1 MEMKNGMY
9 GNILKK
15 IVSVILIITLT
26 VSMPIVQNTKAITV
40 KAETISRR
48 VEWNIKCLNAEKS
61 YEESKNLKKIK
72 VAILDS
78 GLDYDIDLPAVEKKD
93 FLEQEELHPLY
104 QDMTGH
110 GTSVASLIC
119 ARENEDRITGIAANV
134 ELYIGRIFG
143 YGNDAPVE
151 RVVKAINWAVE
162 EKVNIIHMSFG
173 TRKYSEELEN
183 AIERAYKKGILIIA
197 AAGNAGQAQENE
209 STIEYPAAFDHVISV
224 GATNKYNNMA
234 DFSSTGTELDVVAPG
249 DQVLTDGAFGGVAVD
264 NGTSISAAQVTG
276 VAAVLWGK
284 HPEKSNEFIKSL
296 LVGSANKE
304 AINSEECGEGLVD
317 YKEADKNY
325 KEMNEAYEEYKEEG
339 ASEKKA
345 VEKAEEEIPE
355 NTGSV
360 DTHGQINYVNATWSR
375 SDHKIVVENGNQ
387 ASGAAYVDIA
397 NINYV
402 KMGATQSDSYEVTKG
417 MSNNPYFHGRG
428 NYFANTQYL
437 YVMAKKYI
445 EGNAGIPSLKELGLS
460 NIKKKIEI
468 KQKKAKKGKNKK
480 KTNKKQKEKVKYK
493 YEKYNPVKS
502 INNKMKNANFLSGYF
517 KSFQNKGYDGMGEYS
532 DELRK
537 RIETDANAQ
546 GYVLLGAAIHNLTD
560 VFSHNIRKKTA
571 KKYGGVWCP
580 VVHEKKKTAL
590 TWKQLVKEDN
600 KSNVGECERTY
611 LNYLIKNFAI
621 ADKREKKKNT
631 VNLEIMYQ
639 LAYEAGICVLASINS
654 KETWYNILKNELD
667 CADTKGLKIK
677 DINTQWRYLTGKD
690 GHFSNLCDGKNNKK
704 KIRMS
709 YTIIEYKGKRWIEI
723 KAKNAYG
730 NTIKVGKKMIYN
742 DNFKGNIVSPSDLRG
757 KKVAVKSYRGY
768 KKIVTNPS
776 IQFTIKYSC
785 QGIKNVKLKK
795 RKSKKLQTATIEK
808 DVTFVPRGDIFE
820 VTKGKKKFKG
830 WYLKGCKKHS
840 TKKKSHIDYKINK
853 KYKFP
858 KNEGNSIILFP
869 VFE

>member
-1 MEMKNGMY
+1 MKNGMY

-26 VSMPIVQNTKAITV
+26 VSMPIVQNTKVITV

-197 AAGNAGQAQENE
+197 AAGNAGQAQEDE

-345 VEKAEEEIPE
+345 VEKAEEEEIPE

-360 DTHGQINYVNATWSR
+360 DTHGQINYVNATWSK
-375 SDHKIVVENGNQ
+375 SSHKAVVENGNQ
-387 ASGAAYVDIA
+387 AGGVTYVDTA

-402 KMGATQSDSYEVTKG
+402 KMGAIQSDSYEATKG

-428 NYFANTQYL
+428 DYFANTQYL

-445 EGNAGIPSLKELGLS
+445 EGNAGLPSLKELGLP
-460 NIKKKIEI
+460 NIKKKIKV
-468 KQKKAKKGKNKK
+468 KQKKGKNKK
-480 KTNKKQKEKVKYK
+480 KANKKQKNKVKYK
-493 YEKYNPVKS
+493 YIKYNQVKS
-502 INNKMKNANFLSGYF
+502 INKKMKNANFLSGYF
-517 KSFQNKGYDGMGEYS
+517 KSFQNKGDDGMAEYS
-532 DELRK
+532 DDLRK
-537 RIETDANAQ
+537 SIETDVNAQ

-580 VVHEKKKTAL
+580 VVHKKKKTAL
-590 TWKQLVKEDN
+590 KWLKVTENEKN
-600 KSNVGECERTY
+600 SNVGASEITY
-611 LNYLIKNFAI
+611 LKYLVKNFAI
-621 ADKREKKKNT
+621 ADKRESKENPI
-631 VNLEIMYQ
+631 NLEIMYQ
-639 LAYEAGICVLASINS
+639 LAYKAGICVLASINS
-654 KETWYNILKNELD
+654 EETWYNMLKNELE

-677 DINTQWRYLTGKD
+677 DINAQWRYLTGKN
-690 GHFSNLCDGKNNKK
+690 GHFSNLCEGKNNTEKT
-704 KIRMS
+704 KIINYS
-709 YTIIEYKGKRWIEI
+709 IINYKNKRWIEV

-730 NTIKVGKKMIYN
+730 NTMKVNKKLIY
-742 DNFKGNIVSPSDLRG
+742 DKDFKGNIVQPSVLKG
-757 KKVAVKSYRGY
+757 KKVFIKSYNGF
-768 KKIVTNPS
+768 KSKVTKYPVK
-776 IQFTIKYSC
+776 FTIKYSC
-785 QGIKNVKLKK
+785 KGMKNVKLKK
-795 RKSKKLQTATIEK
+795 GKSNRTQVAKIGK
-808 DVTFVPRGDIFE
+808 DVTFLSRGEIFE

-830 WYLKGCKKHS
+830 WFIKKYGKE
-840 TKKKSHIDYKINK
+840 KKESFDANK
-853 KYKFP
+853 KCKYP
-858 KNEGNSIILFP
+858 KNRGNSITLYPI
-869 VFE
+869 FE